1 MAVATL
7 TKNNSEQEIDRVNQ
21 WMRSQPWYVRQL
33 AAWGQTPD
41 RVNLSKFQANQLV
54 RLAQANGVQ
63 VDEGHFEVDPG
74 GNFNPRGHK
83 MRNTLIGLGAGA
95 AVAAPFV
102 LPALIGGAG
111 AAGGAAALP
120 TLGGGS
126 TLAANLA
133 GAGAVS
139 GMSAVPA
146 LAGGS
151 TLAANLAGAGALP
164 AMAAPS
170 LAGGSTLASNLAGTG
185 ALPSMSGTGTSGG
198 SSIASRVANAATGGG
213 GATDW
218 MRTLAPLLGLGA
230 TAATGGFNTPSAG
243 MDASLQKQIED
254 LIAGQTARGKQ
265 SDPIYAAA
273 MQLAGNLAPTSQ
285 NNPRLQEAIRDA
297 GSPMPQRQMDPQVAE
312 AYARLM
318 GGR

>member
-1 MAVATL
+1 
-7 TKNNSEQEIDRVNQ
+7 
-21 WMRSQPWYVRQL
+21 MRSQPWYVRQL

-63 VDEGHFEVDPG
+63 VDEGYFEVDPG

-83 MRNTLIGLGAGA
+83 MRNSLIALGVGG

-102 LPALIGGAG
+102 LPAVLGGAG
-111 AAGGAAALP
+111 AAGGAAAVP
-120 TLGGGS
+120 TLGGGT
-126 TLAANLA
+126 TLAANLG
-133 GAGAVS
+133 GASALS
-139 GMSAVPA
+139 AMSAPA
-146 LAGGS
+146 LAGGT
-151 TLAANLAGAGALP
+151 TLAANLGGASALP
-164 AMAAPS
+164 SA
-170 LAGGSTLASNLAGTG
+170 AGTG
-185 ALPSMSGTGTSGG
+185 AAGTS
-198 SSIASRVANAATGGG
+198 IANRVVNAVKGGG
-213 GATDW
+213 GETDW

-230 TAATGGFNTPSAG
+230 TAATGGFNTPSSG

-265 SDPIYAAA
+265 SDPIYSAA

-285 NNPRLQEAIRDA
+285 SNPRLQEAIRDA

-312 AYARLM
+312 AYARLR

>member
-7 TKNNSEQEIDRVNQ
+7 TKNNSEQDIDRVNQ

-102 LPALIGGAG
+102 LPALIGGAS

-133 GAGAVS
+133 GAGALS

-151 TLAANLAGAGALP
+151 TLAANLGGA
-164 AMAAPS
+164 S
-170 LAGGSTLASNLAGTG
+170 
-185 ALPSMSGTGTSGG
+185 ALPSLTGARATAGG
-198 SSIASRVANAATGGG
+198 SSIASRVASAATGGG

-230 TAATGGFNTPSAG
+230 TAATGGFNTPNSG

>member
-7 TKNNSEQEIDRVNQ
+7 TKNNSEQDIDRVNQ

-95 AVAAPFV
+95 AIAAPFV

-133 GAGAVS
+133 GAGALS

-198 SSIASRVANAATGGG
+198 SSIVNRVANAATGGG
-213 GATDW
+213 TDW

-230 TAATGGFNTPSAG
+230 TAATGGFNTPSSG

>member
-7 TKNNSEQEIDRVNQ
+7 TKNNSEQDIDRVNQ

-133 GAGAVS
+133 GAGALS

-151 TLAANLAGAGALP
+151 TLAANLGGASALPSLTGAGAT
-164 AMAAPS
+164 A
-170 LAGGSTLASNLAGTG
+170 
-185 ALPSMSGTGTSGG
+185 GG
-198 SSIASRVANAATGGG
+198 SSIANRVANAVTGGG

>member
-7 TKNNSEQEIDRVNQ
+7 TKNNSEQDIDRVNQ

-83 MRNTLIGLGAGA
+83 MRNSLIALGVGG

-102 LPALIGGAG
+102 LPAVLGGAG
-111 AAGGAAALP
+111 AAGGTAGFAGVTAP
-120 TLGGGS
+120 GGFGVAGGS
-126 TLAANLA
+126 AGALGTMGM
-133 GAGAVS
+133 GAGAA
-139 GMSAVPA
+139 GA
-146 LAGGS
+146 AGG
-151 TLAANLAGAGALP
+151 AAT
-164 AMAAPS
+164 
-170 LAGGSTLASNLAGTG
+170 AGGGNFVTR
-185 ALPSMSGTGTSGG
+185 ALKG
-198 SSIASRVANAATGGG
+198 VADKATGGDG
-213 GATDW
+213 GGTDW

-230 TAATGGFNTPSAG
+230 TAATGGFNTPSSG

>member
-7 TKNNSEQEIDRVNQ
+7 TKNNSEQDIDRVNQ

-83 MRNTLIGLGAGA
+83 MRNTLIGLGAAA

-102 LPALIGGAG
+102 APALLGGAG
-111 AAGGAAALP
+111 AGAAAVP
-120 TLGGGS
+120 ALGGGS

-133 GAGAVS
+133 GVGALS
-139 GMSAVPA
+139 GMTAVPA
-146 LAGGS
+146 LAGGT
-151 TLAANLAGAGALP
+151 TLAANLGGASALPSLAGAGA
-164 AMAAPS
+164 
-170 LAGGSTLASNLAGTG
+170 TG
-185 ALPSMSGTGTSGG
+185 K
-198 SSIASRVANAATGGG
+198 SIANRVVNAVKRGGG
-213 GATDW
+213 ETDW
-218 MRTLAPLLGLGA
+218 MRTLAPLLGLGV
-230 TAATGGFNTPSAG
+230 TGLTGGFNTPSSG